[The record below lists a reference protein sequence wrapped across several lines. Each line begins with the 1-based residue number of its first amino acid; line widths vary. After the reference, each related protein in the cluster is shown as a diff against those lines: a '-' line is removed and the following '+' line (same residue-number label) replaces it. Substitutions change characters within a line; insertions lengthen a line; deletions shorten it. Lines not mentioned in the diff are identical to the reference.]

1 MPERAASFYG
11 GISESKMH
19 PTRNGT
25 ASYDDL
31 HETQH
36 HRVGPGDCARPRRV
50 RSRQRSYRQ
59 VRLREVRE
67 AIGDK
72 FSEAYLPLDCLHWS
86 PHRTP

>member
-36 HRVGPGDCARPRRV
+36 HRVGPGDCA
-50 RSRQRSYRQ
+50 
-59 VRLREVRE
+59 
-67 AIGDK
+67 
-72 FSEAYLPLDCLHWS
+72 
-86 PHRTP
+86 